1 MPLHNNVLGTVN
13 PLFQANCPD
22 ICSYHSIF
30 ETLLVMRQNNFFNN
44 NKKKK
49 KKKTEREKKNT
60 RKKKREEIKNER
72 K

>member
-30 ETLLVMRQNNFFNN
+30 ETLLVMRQNYFFDNN
-44 NKKKK
+44 KK